1 MTRVYLIRHGEAEG
15 NIYRRAHGW
24 YNGHITPKGR
34 RQIAELA
41 ERFKSEH
48 IDALYSSDLL
58 RTQQTAG
65 AITKY
70 HDLPLQLD
78 PRLREVN
85 VGSWEDQPWGNL
97 TYRFPEQMA
106 AFNDD
111 PDSWT
116 APGAETFP
124 ELKARMLE
132 AVLDIAAR
140 HDGQTVVCVSHG
152 MAIRSL
158 ISMLLGV
165 GSKEIYKV
173 PHGDNT
179 SVSLLEVENGKA
191 RVVFYNDISHLSPE
205 NSTFARQSWWKKPG
219 TVDGNNLR
227 FEPLDPNREPE
238 LYKKLYAD
246 TWRAVHGSLEG
257 FDGEIYLAAARR
269 HFAACPEA
277 ILKAIKNDEVIG
289 VTELDPKR
297 GEAEGCGWISLCY
310 VVESERRHL
319 LGVQLIGHAVSVF
332 RRMGRRKLRLCVYE
346 GNAGAIAFYEEADFT
361 VVGEMPGVCGRLLI
375 MEKDLER

>member
-1 MTRVYLIRHGEAEG
+1 
-15 NIYRRAHGW
+15 
-24 YNGHITPKGR
+24 
-34 RQIAELA
+34 
-41 ERFKSEH
+41 
-48 IDALYSSDLL
+48 
-58 RTQQTAG
+58 
-65 AITKY
+65 
-70 HDLPLQLD
+70 
-78 PRLREVN
+78 
-85 VGSWEDQPWGNL
+85 
-97 TYRFPEQMA
+97 
-106 AFNDD
+106 
-111 PDSWT
+111 
-116 APGAETFP
+116 
-124 ELKARMLE
+124 MLE

-140 HDGQTVVCVSHG
+140 HNGQTVVCVSHG

-165 GSKEIYKV
+165 GSKEIYRV

-179 SVSLLEVENGKA
+179 SVSLLEAENGKA
-191 RVVFYNDISHLSPE
+191 RVVFYNDVGHLSPE

-289 VTELDPKR
+289 VTELDPRR

-332 RRMGRRKLRLCVYE
+332 RRMGRRRLRLSVYE
-346 GNAGAIAFYEEADFT
+346 GNAGAIAFYREADFA
-361 VVGEMPGVCGRLLI
+361 VAGETPGVCGRLLI